1 MCCVYKRLKENG
13 GRESMWVCFISTL
26 ESSVQWVGKRNLQL
40 PGVEIHSQAIE
51 AGKMGRGAVIR
62 DREVG

>member
-1 MCCVYKRLKENG
+1 
-13 GRESMWVCFISTL
+13 MWVCFISTL